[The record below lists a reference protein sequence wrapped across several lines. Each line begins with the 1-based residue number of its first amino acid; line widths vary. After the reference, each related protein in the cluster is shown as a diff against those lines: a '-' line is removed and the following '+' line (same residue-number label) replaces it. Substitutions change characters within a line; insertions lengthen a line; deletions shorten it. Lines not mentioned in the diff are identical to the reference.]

1 MNCLC
6 GGLSIGTKVSAMDAA
21 GLDAEVEALARVNSM
36 VIARR
41 SLVIAELA
49 RRHGDVAE
57 RLRNSGNMSSRQARK
72 ASKTASGLDRL
83 PKTRKALERGEIGAE
98 QAEQMASRMDKPE
111 LARNVRDNE
120 DALLEKAKAQN
131 ADDFARTMRQE
142 DIDGSPDGGKTHE
155 QRQRQGRKAS
165 MWVDD
170 DTGMHHLFAQFDP
183 VTGARI
189 STQLAAMTDQ
199 LWRAEHL
206 SGALR
211 HNKRMV
217 AQRRADALE
226 SLICRPSTS
235 GSGRHADTASTTGTV
250 PDATA
255 TATARTAEAATG
267 NNGPTATNDTDD
279 ANDTAVCRP
288 QRPTTSATGPQTAG
302 QGGGLPSEA
311 EGDTKAG
318 QSSFNFDSNGPS
330 DDPIAANRSGSTP
343 PPHPRRHRRS
353 DPTTDPTSGNGNQT
367 RPCPTPGTGS
377 APVPAPAPTPPD
389 PIPPAPNPTQLMV
402 IANLDALRQHLVGGS
417 LPDGTPLS
425 AEAVAT
431 LACDAEVLP
440 AIFDTTGQPLWLGR
454 SQRLATSAQR
464 AAVTARDR
472 GCIVCGTAAEWCQVH
487 HINWWS
493 QGGKADLDNLCL
505 LRSKHHHRVHE
516 HGLTIS
522 TTPEG
527 FKVQPRSIRPV
538 PIQPSRSGE
547 PDGVGQPSPSGGDPP
562 ATQSPATPARPSRP
576 SAAQRR
582 GRPPAA
588 A

>member
-1 MNCLC
+1 
-6 GGLSIGTKVSAMDAA
+6 
-21 GLDAEVEALARVNSM
+21 
-36 VIARR
+36 
-41 SLVIAELA
+41 
-49 RRHGDVAE
+49 
-57 RLRNSGNMSSRQARK
+57 
-72 ASKTASGLDRL
+72 
-83 PKTRKALERGEIGAE
+83 
-98 QAEQMASRMDKPE
+98 
-111 LARNVRDNE
+111 
-120 DALLEKAKAQN
+120 
-131 ADDFARTMRQE
+131 
-142 DIDGSPDGGKTHE
+142 
-155 QRQRQGRKAS
+155 

-279 ANDTAVCRP
+279 ANDTAVCQPERP
-288 QRPTTSATGPQTAG
+288 AASASGTAAVGHAGGP
-302 QGGGLPSEA
+302 PSEA
-311 EGDTKAG
+311 DGDTTAG
-318 QSSFNFDSNGPS
+318 QSSFNFDSNWPS
-330 DDPIAANRSGSTP
+330 DDPIAATRSGSTP

-493 QGGKADLDNLCL
+493 QGGKTDLDNLCL
-505 LRSKHHHRVHE
+505 LCSKHHHRVHE